1 MTYEIVITNV
11 GDWAWKAEV
20 AVKDNAGN
28 VVLSG
33 ETNVSCETEQEAYD
47 YTEKVFLPDLRA
59 NFQRQIGALVFPWE
73 VQLEPGG
80 EPV

>member
-1 MTYEIVITNV
+1 MMYEIVVTNA
-11 GDWAWKAEV
+11 GDWLWEAEV
-20 AVKDNAGN
+20 TVKNGDSI
-28 VVLSG
+28 VLTG
-33 ETNVSCETEQEAYD
+33 KTTVSCETEQEAYD